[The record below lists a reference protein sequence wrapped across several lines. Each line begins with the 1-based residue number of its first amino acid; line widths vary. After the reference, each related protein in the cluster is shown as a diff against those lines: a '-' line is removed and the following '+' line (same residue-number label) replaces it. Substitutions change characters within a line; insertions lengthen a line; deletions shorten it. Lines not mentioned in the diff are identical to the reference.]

1 MPIYLIRHGQS
12 EFNAAFKRGDSDP
25 MIFDARLTR
34 KGVHQAKEARQYVA
48 DLGIRHVIVTPLT
61 RALQT
66 ATYIFGEA
74 QEMQVMAEPREKLI
88 HSCDI
93 GRSPAEL
100 RGDFTH
106 LTFDHLGENW
116 WHQGPK
122 NDDGVSV
129 EPDEVFQKRIAGFVS
144 LLDQFATRPLAI
156 VGHGNTFLEMS
167 GHEMEN
173 CEIHQFKV

>member
-25 MIFDARLTR
+25 MIFDARLTQ
-34 KGVHQAKEARQYVA
+34 KGVEQAKEARQSVA
-48 DLGIRHVIVTPLT
+48 DLGIRHVIVSPLT

-66 ATYIFGEA
+66 ATYIFDETTTT
-74 QEMQVMAEPREKLI
+74 QVMAEPREKLL
-88 HSCDI
+88 HSCDV
-93 GRSPAEL
+93 GRGPKALGAE
-100 RGDFTH
+100 FPH
-106 LTFDHLGENW
+106 FSFDMLHDNW
-116 WHQGPK
+116 WHQGPE
-122 NDDGVSV
+122 NADGVSV
-129 EPDEVFQKRIAGFVS
+129 EPVEIFQKRVAEFVVALERVS
-144 LLDQFATRPLAI
+144 TRPLAI

>member
-25 MIFDARLTR
+25 MIFDARLTQ
-34 KGVHQAKEARQYVA
+34 KGIRQAEDTRQSVA
-48 DLGIRHVIVTPLT
+48 DLGIRHVIVSPLT

-66 ATYIFGEA
+66 ATYIFGETMP
-74 QEMQVMAEPREKLI
+74 MQVMAEPREKLL

-93 GRSPAEL
+93 GRAPNTLGAE
-100 RGDFTH
+100 FPH
-106 LTFDHLGENW
+106 ISFDLLNDNW
-116 WHQGPK
+116 WHQGPE

-129 EPDEVFQKRIAGFVS
+129 EPVEVFQQRISEFVVS
-144 LLDQFATRPLAI
+144 LEQMTTRPLAI

-167 GHEMEN
+167 GYEMEN
-173 CEIHQFKV
+173 CEIHQFRA

>member
-12 EFNAAFKRGDSDP
+12 EFNAAHKSGNPDP
-25 MIFDARLTR
+25 MIFDARLTQ
-34 KGVHQAKEARQYVA
+34 KGIQQAKDARQAVA

-74 QEMQVMAEPREKLI
+74 TKMQVMAEPREKLV
-88 HSCDI
+88 HSCDV

-100 RGDFTH
+100 QGEFAN
-106 LTFDHLGENW
+106 LSFEHLGDNW

-122 NDDGVSV
+122 NADGISV
-129 EPDEVFQKRIAGFVS
+129 EPADVFQKRIAEFVS
-144 LLDQFATRPLAI
+144 SLARVTFRPLAI

-167 GHEMEN
+167 GYEMEN
-173 CEIHQFKV
+173 CEIHQFTP